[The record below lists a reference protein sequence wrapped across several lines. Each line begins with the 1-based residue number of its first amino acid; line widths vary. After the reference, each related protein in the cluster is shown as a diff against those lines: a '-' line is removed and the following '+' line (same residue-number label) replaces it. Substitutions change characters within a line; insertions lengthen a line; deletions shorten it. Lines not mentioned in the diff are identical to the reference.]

1 MYFFFIGFNIK
12 ILAKQKCLIKGNLA
26 KILFINSLNNGIL
39 KGKII
44 IFFCASSSYSDKK
57 HKL

>member
-1 MYFFFIGFNIK
+1 MYFFIGFNIK

-44 IFFCASSSYSDKK
+44 IFFVLVAHIQIKNINCE
-57 HKL
+57 